1 MYSYVW
7 GGYKSIN
14 LYRFNIRNLLSEN
27 LKIKNFRIKKLSLI
41 IFILIGISIKIF
53 FYLYISIRYN
63 YYKMIILKNVQFD
76 FNIEFFNFYQL
87 FDKNYYY
94 WQINLFNSSLLYES
108 QMFMFTLM
116 CALKNKSITRTVIS
130 DELHPLITSVK
141 ENFMCYTLFLFHT

>member
-1 MYSYVW
+1 MFEGDIKVSICIDSISGISYP
-7 GGYKSIN
+7 
-14 LYRFNIRNLLSEN
+14 
-27 LKIKNFRIKKLSLI
+27 KIWKLRIKKLSLI

-63 YYKMIILKNVQFD
+63 YYKMIILKNLQFD

-87 FDKNYYY
+87 FDKNYCY